1 MSKRSPKVLVQLDSG
16 DICTLAEQE
25 IRVILRAAD
34 ELIMTG
40 GRNLLAKILKGSK
53 DKRIL
58 KHELQLCPVYGYY
71 HDLKLED
78 IMHRIDW
85 MILNGYLEIEYSD
98 RLPMIVFSDKGWAIE
113 RETYAEELLLKI
125 TSLLDGHDF
134 SYVETLKDRNRGMIL
149 LLIDKIKG
157 TGNTRFVPLLRAWQA
172 IEYKKVQVEL
182 QKAVQYLLKEDQIK
196 SSGDIISSIL

>member
-1 MSKRSPKVLVQLDSG
+1 MGRRSPKVEVQLNAG
-16 DICTLAEQE
+16 DIRTLTEQE
-25 IRVILRAAD
+25 IKIILRAAE

-58 KHELQLCPVYGYY
+58 KHELQLSPVYGYY

-85 MILNGYLEIEYSD
+85 MIRKGYLEIEYSD

-113 RETYAEELLLKI
+113 RETYAEELLLKLA
-125 TSLLDGHDF
+125 SLLDGHDY

-157 TGNTRFVPLLRAWQA
+157 TGNARFVPLLRAWQA
-172 IEYKKVQVEL
+172 IEYKKVQAEL
-182 QKAVQYLLKEDQIK
+182 QNAVQYLLKEGQIK
-196 SSGDIISSIL
+196 